1 MKKAEK
7 VGPSSEFSFAG
18 FSYQYFGW
26 MGLAL
31 KKAFYGGS
39 GLEEA
44 MEDAGIRIYP
54 DAYYSIVGLFF
65 LIGLI
70 VVLPV
75 AFFTSFLFIIPAP
88 FLIVFLGYA
97 VPQVMTRDRASKLDL
112 EVPFAGAYV
121 SVMATGGLSPYASLK
136 RLKACQLLPSMS
148 KVIGD
153 IETDVEIKGL
163 DPATA
168 MEESARTLPSR
179 DYKDLILGY
188 ASTVRTGGDVVHYL
202 IVRTETMFKDLA
214 QKVKAF
220 GDRASLLMETYVTM
234 SILMT
239 LTLVILF
246 MTSLSF
252 QSFWGGEVTPD
263 TFLIYA
269 YFMVPLLALLFLFIS
284 DTQQIS
290 QPLNESGPYKIF
302 LAASPIFIFLLLTMY
317 LPFAAPALTLPFAPP
332 FMDAIKWLR
341 DTMGLS
347 VGYESGLG
355 MAVALIAAAIP
366 GVIAHS
372 YYIRR
377 GKRIERE
384 VTNFMRDLTET
395 RKTGASPE
403 KCMETLTGRNY
414 GAFTQIL
421 NVATKQIQWGFPFK
435 VIYETVKSK
444 INSWIALMDIYLLVD
459 AIEVG
464 GGTPE
469 TLETLTHFSEELSS
483 LEKEKQESMR
493 PLIIMPYVGAGILVV
508 STLIL
513 LGFSQ
518 LILISYAHQSMPFSQ
533 VVTLILPPLMLQIF
547 FTGIVTGKLSA
558 GSASAGFK
566 HALILVIIGLILV
579 PITATL
585 ILPYVGGTA

>member
-1 MKKAEK
+1 MKKGEK
-7 VGPSSEFSFAG
+7 TKKRSASSFAG
-18 FSYQYFGW
+18 FSYQHFGW
-26 MGLAL
+26 MGSAL

-39 GLEEA
+39 GLSEA
-44 MEDAGIRIYP
+44 MEDAGIRIYQ
-54 DAYYSIVGLFF
+54 DAYYSMIGFLF

-70 VVLPV
+70 IVLPI
-75 AFFTSFLFIIPAP
+75 AFLTGFYFIIPAP
-88 FLIVFLGYA
+88 LLIVFFGYA

-112 EVPFAGAYV
+112 EVPFAGAYI

-136 RLKACQLLPSMS
+136 RLKECKLLPGMS

-153 IETDVEIKGL
+153 IETDVEIRGV

-168 MEESARTLPSR
+168 MEESATTLPSR
-179 DYKDLILGY
+179 DYKDLMLGY

-202 IVRTETMFKDLA
+202 VVRTETMFKDLA

-220 GDRASLLMETYVTM
+220 GDRASLLMEAYVTL

-252 QSFWGGEVTPD
+252 QSFWGGELTAD

-269 YFMVPLLALLFLFIS
+269 YFLAPLLAILFLFVS
-284 DTQQIS
+284 DTQQVS
-290 QPLNESGPYKIF
+290 QPISEVGPYKIF
-302 LAASPIFIFLLLTMY
+302 FALSPVFIFLLLTMY
-317 LPFAAPALTLPFAPP
+317 LPFAAPGLEFPFAQP
-332 FMDAIKWLR
+332 FMNFIKWVR
-341 DTMGLS
+341 DSLGLAT
-347 VGYESGLG
+347 GYEAGLG
-355 MAVALIAAAIP
+355 MAIALIAAAIP
-366 GVIAHS
+366 GVIGHS
-372 YYIRR
+372 YYSRK

-384 VTNFMRDLTET
+384 VTNFMRDLTEA
-395 RKTGASPE
+395 RKTGSSPE
-403 KCMETLTGRNY
+403 RCMENLSGRNY
-414 GAFTQIL
+414 GAFTPVL
-421 NVATKQIQWGFPFK
+421 NVATKQIEWGFPFK
-435 VIYETVKSK
+435 SIYETVKSK
-444 INSWIALMDIYLLVD
+444 ITSWIALIDIYLLVD

-483 LEKEKQESMR
+483 LEKEKQETMR
-493 PLIIMPYVGAGILVV
+493 PLVIMPYVGAGILIV

-547 FTGIVTGKLSA
+547 FTGIVTGKLSS

-579 PITATL
+579 PVTAAL
-585 ILPYVGGTA
+585 ILPYIGGL

>member
-1 MKKAEK
+1 MKKGEK
-7 VGPSSEFSFAG
+7 TKASSDFSFAG

-26 MGLAL
+26 MGSAL

-39 GLEEA
+39 GLDSA
-44 MEDAGIRIYP
+44 LEDAGVRIYP
-54 DAYYSIVGLFF
+54 DAYYSRVGFF
-65 LIGLI
+65 FIIGLLI
-70 VVLPV
+70 VLPI
-75 AFFTSFLFIIPAP
+75 AFLTGFFFIIPVP
-88 FLIVFLGYA
+88 FLIMFLGYA

-136 RLKACQLLPSMS
+136 RLKACQLLPSMC
-148 KVIGD
+148 KVIGG

-163 DPATA
+163 DPASA
-168 MEESARTLPSR
+168 MEKSAKTLPSR

-202 IVRTETMFKDLA
+202 FVRTETMFKDLA

-252 QSFWGGEVTPD
+252 QSFWGGDVSPS
-263 TFLIYA
+263 TFLVYA
-269 YFMVPLLALLFLFIS
+269 YFLVPLLAMLFLFIS
-284 DTQQIS
+284 DSQQVS
-290 QPLNESGPYKIF
+290 QPLSEMGPYKIF
-302 LAASPIFIFLLLTMY
+302 AAASPIFIFLVLTMY
-317 LPFAAPALTLPFAPP
+317 LPFAAPDLTLPFAPP
-332 FMDAIKWLR
+332 FMNAVLWLR
-341 DTMGLS
+341 NTLGLPT
-347 VGYESGLG
+347 GYEAGLG
-355 MAVALIAAAIP
+355 MSIALIAAAIP
-366 GVIAHS
+366 GVIGHS
-372 YYIRR
+372 YYSRK

-384 VTNFMRDLTET
+384 VTNFMRDLTEA
-395 RKTGASPE
+395 RKTGSSPE
-403 KCMETLTGRNY
+403 KCLENLSDRNY
-414 GAFTQIL
+414 GAFTQVL
-421 NVATKQIQWGFPFK
+421 NVATKQIRWGFPFK
-435 VIYETVKSK
+435 VIYETVKTK
-444 INSWIALMDIYLLVD
+444 VNSWIALINIYLLVD

-508 STLIL
+508 SALIL

-518 LILISYAHQSMPFSQ
+518 LILVSYAHQSMPFSS
-533 VVTLILPPLMLQIF
+533 VVTLILPPLMIQIF
-547 FTGIVTGKLSA
+547 FTGIVTGKLST

-566 HALILVIIGLILV
+566 HALILVIIALVLV
-579 PITATL
+579 PITALL